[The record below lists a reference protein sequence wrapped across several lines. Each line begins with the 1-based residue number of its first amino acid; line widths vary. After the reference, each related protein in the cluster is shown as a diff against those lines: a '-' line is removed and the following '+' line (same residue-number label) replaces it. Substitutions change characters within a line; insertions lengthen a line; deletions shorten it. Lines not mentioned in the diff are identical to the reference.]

1 MNGQDTLNQSGVFRI
16 VLTVFALA
24 LVVGTADRAHANGP
38 MGNDFGLGFA
48 LGNPTSFTGKYY
60 MGAEEA
66 VDFHVGLYRSYHRG
80 YYGDTLFLAGD
91 YIFEVWN
98 FMDDS
103 TIKLPFYVGPGA
115 ALLMRTGNNYCDRYR
130 RRGTRCRYDFGFGPR
145 MPIGLAAQFQKAPFE
160 IFLEMSPTMLIL
172 FHEHEGTRVDVN
184 IANFALGG
192 RFYF

>member
-1 MNGQDTLNQSGVFRI
+1 M
-16 VLTVFALA
+16 ALA
-24 LVVGTADRAHANGP
+24 LVVSTADRAYANGP

-60 MGAEEA
+60 MSGEEA
-66 VDFHVGLYRSYHRG
+66 VDFHIGLYRSYQRS
-80 YYGDTLFLAGD
+80 YYGETLFLAGD

-103 TIKLPFYVGPGA
+103 SVKLPFYVGPGA
-115 ALLMRTGNNYCDRYR
+115 ALLMRTGDRYCHRYR
-130 RRGTRCRYDFGFGPR
+130 RGSCVSYNFGFGPR
-145 MPIGLAAQFQKAPFE
+145 MPIGVALQFQKAPFE
-160 IFLEMSPTMLIL
+160 IFLEMSPTLLML
-172 FHEHEGTRVDVN
+172 FHEHDGSRVDIS